1 MEKYTARNILF
12 QRDVDNAFKLF
23 LPEELLR
30 KLKERLR
37 ENINNINTTI
47 EYLRIN
53 LPQWSNILI
62 MYHFMEKQMQV
73 IYLIYPLVQHRMN
86 KIVQRT
92 IKTKT

>member
-1 MEKYTARNILF
+1 MEKYTARYILF
-12 QRDVDNAFKLF
+12 QRDIEKAFKSF
-23 LPEELLR
+23 LPEELSR
-30 KLKERLR
+30 KWKERLR

-47 EYLRIN
+47 DYLRIN

-62 MYHFMEKQMQV
+62 MHHFMEKQMQV
-73 IYLIYPLVQHRMN
+73 IYLIHPLVQYRMN